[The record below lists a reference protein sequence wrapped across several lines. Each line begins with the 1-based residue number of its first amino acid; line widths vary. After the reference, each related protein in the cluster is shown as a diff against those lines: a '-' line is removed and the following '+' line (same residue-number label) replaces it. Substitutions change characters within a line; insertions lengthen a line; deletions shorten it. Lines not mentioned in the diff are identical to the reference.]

1 MRTEPKDLWKTLI
14 QSQNQ
19 RFPKVIQHVSP
30 QEGGGRKAEIAFAL
44 RNEKRAPKRSF
55 LMVSDDI
62 QLSHQCVLQYLT
74 EIHMGGQSLIV

>member
-1 MRTEPKDLWKTLI
+1 MPL
-14 QSQNQ
+14 
-19 RFPKVIQHVSP
+19 F
-30 QEGGGRKAEIAFAL
+30 RKAGLERQRLPSHYAMKKERLSAL
-44 RNEKRAPKRSF
+44 F